1 MNTRNGS
8 GAISDYENIFI
19 KFLSSLWESQAPILM
34 GYAGCVITFVAPMV
48 GIIYYQTKA
57 FQNISIALMTYSLT
71 NIAYGAFL
79 SSVFAISLASVTVYT
94 ALTLFAS
101 FVDLVIDAK
110 SKKQTLLPEFGM

>member
-34 GYAGCVITFVAPMV
+34 GYAGCVIAFVAPMV

-57 FQNISIALMTYSLT
+57 FQNISISLFMENANQSSSPMKMT
-71 NIAYGAFL
+71 NIWR
-79 SSVFAISLASVTVYT
+79 
-94 ALTLFAS
+94 
-101 FVDLVIDAK
+101 AK
-110 SKKQTLLPEFGM
+110 L